1 MGYNLN
7 MQSQW
12 IVSDP
17 EHLGGAPRVRG
28 TRISVALLLELL
40 ASGMTIPEIVQEYP
54 SLTEEAIKGT
64 LKELAQ
70 HLEQAELQTA

>member
-1 MGYNLN
+1 MNTKEK
-7 MQSQW
+7 W

-40 ASGMTIPEIVQEYP
+40 SCGMTIPEIVQEYP
-54 SLTEEAIKGT
+54 SLSEEAIRGV
-64 LKELAQ
+64 LEELA
-70 HLEQAELQTA
+70 HSDLLAVP